1 MHYHLKRKNGRELF
15 GDTSAYTTFIHGN
28 ASDNSPTGVRLGF
41 VMLDAHGTQTHHL
54 TVDFDWDQ
62 ATLFAESL
70 LRRLGIDLPK
80 QEPFT

>member
-1 MHYHLKRKNGRELF
+1 MRYRLKRKNGPDLF
-15 GDTSAYTTFIHGN
+15 GDTSAYMLFTLAVETGL
-28 ASDNSPTGVRLGF
+28 DPTGVRLGF
-41 VMLDAHGTQTHHL
+41 VMLDPYGIQTHRL
-54 TVDFDWDQ
+54 EVDFDWDQ